1 MPDHYWNAEPQ
12 LAHQYFIRKR
22 KLPNIN
28 CTLCDV
34 QVCEHND
41 FAVSNIC
48 GKKIFGFDPEDSGHV
63 EEVVYYD
70 MFCFFKIKY

>member
-12 LAHQYFIRKR
+12 LAHQYFIGKR
-22 KLPNIN
+22 KLPNVN

-48 GKKIFGFDPEDSGHV
+48 GKKYLALTLRIV
-63 EEVVYYD
+63 A
-70 MFCFFKIKY
+70 MWRK